1 MMRGRE
7 LDLTWIEEG
16 WQLDLC
22 RTAASPK
29 RGGPWL
35 SPASLSI
42 DLLRS
47 LPSLPWADCAGVGGH

>member
-22 RTAASPK
+22 RTAASPQTWGSLAQPCFSK
-29 RGGPWL
+29 HRL
-35 SPASLSI
+35 AEVSSFPAL
-42 DLLRS
+42 
-47 LPSLPWADCAGVGGH
+47 G